1 MAEPARATPPATPAQ
16 RMMNLFRGFA
26 GAHGTHGI
34 PTPKSDG
41 LKMEIRTSART
52 LRDPVTEQLW
62 AQHLAGERAL
72 GIIVIREDN
81 TCMFA
86 SIDVDKYPMVHGDL
100 VRELTEL
107 RAPVFVCKSKSGGAH
122 IYIFFSEPVPAV
134 EVIAKMRELA
144 AALGHGDSEIY
155 PKQDSVLIDRGD
167 LGNWIS
173 MPYLGGDKTQKYA
186 VREDGRGMT
195 LEQFLDAAESRRV
208 SPAQFRGLSFHR
220 QNQTMAAGP
229 PCLEHL
235 SAIKIR
241 TGSQNNGL
249 FNLGVLA
256 RKMAPDTWEQL
267 LEKWNHEFLEPPAG
281 NDGVQSVIRSL
292 RKREYS
298 YKCGDQPIVQHCNM
312 SLCRTR
318 QYGIGA
324 ATAARVI
331 ESISVLE
338 TDPPLFF
345 VHMRS
350 GGTVECD
357 ATVILEPRSF
367 QRAALS
373 QIRQVLPLYSLDVWL
388 RQVQTCMESA
398 TSIEVPRE
406 VGTTGHFE
414 ELLERFCTD
423 RHIAHERDE
432 LILGKPWRDEETGRV
447 WFRLVDLQES
457 LERARFRDLTRAQ
470 IVTRLRQMGGGTH
483 FFNIRGKGVNTWFV
497 PVDKLTWQTSG
508 VPAPPTEEAPL

>member
-1 MAEPARATPPATPAQ
+1 MAEPARVTPAASPAQ
-16 RMMNLFRGFA
+16 RMMALFRGFM
-26 GAHGTHGI
+26 GAHGTHGA
-34 PTPKSDG
+34 PTPKPDG
-41 LKMEIRTSART
+41 LKLEIRGSART
-52 LRDPVTEQLW
+52 IRDPVTEQLW
-62 AQHLAGERAL
+62 EQHLRGERAL
-72 GIIVIREDN
+72 GIITIREDN
-81 TCMFA
+81 CCSWA

-100 VRELTEL
+100 VRELQAL
-107 RAPVFVCKSKSGGAH
+107 GAPVIVCKSKSGGAH
-122 IYIFFSEPVPAV
+122 IYMFFSEPVPAV

-144 AALGHGDSEIY
+144 AVLGHGDSEIY

-167 LGNWIS
+167 LGNWMS

-186 VREDGRGMT
+186 VRDDGRGMT
-195 LEQFLDAAESRRV
+195 LEQFLTAAEATRV
-208 SPAQFRGLSFHR
+208 SLARFRSLGFHK
-220 QNQTMAAGP
+220 QNQAMSAGP

-235 SAIKIR
+235 STIKIR
-241 TGSQNNGL
+241 AGSQNNGL
-249 FNLGVLA
+249 FNFGVLA
-256 RKMAPDTWEQL
+256 RKMAPDSWEAL
-267 LEKWNHEFLEPPAG
+267 LERWNHEFLDPPAG

-312 SLCRTR
+312 ALCRTR
-318 QYGIGA
+318 QHGIGA
-324 ATAARVI
+324 ATAARII

-357 ATVILEPRSF
+357 TNVILEPRAF

-373 QIRQVLPLYSLDVWL
+373 QTRQVLPLYSLEVWL
-388 RQVQTCMESA
+388 RQVQVCMESA

-423 RHIAHERDE
+423 RHAALERDE
-432 LILGKPWRDEETGRV
+432 LILGKPWLDEATGRV

-457 LERARFRDLTRAQ
+457 LERSRFRELTRAQ
-470 IVTRLRQMGGGTH
+470 MVTRLRQMGGGTH
-483 FFNIRGKGVNTWFV
+483 FFNIKGKGVNCWFV
-497 PVDKLTWQTSG
+497 PADKLTWQSSG
-508 VPAPPTEEAPL
+508 VPAPATEEAPL